1 MISETDILLRL
12 VIAAALGTLV
22 GLERERHDQ
31 PAGLRT
37 HMILVVGATLA
48 MCLSINL
55 ATGWAGDAPNGD
67 PARLAAQ
74 VVSGIGFLGAG
85 AILRYGTSVK
95 GLTTAASLWTMA
107 VVGLSVGAGHFL
119 SAAAATGLL
128 LIILSIIN
136 RVEKRSIASY
146 GEMHVILLASDRP
159 DLVEH
164 VRERLKL
171 RRRQVYS
178 FSMEKD
184 IDAGTV
190 ELDFLVKLKAGN
202 SIEDLVEEIA
212 GVEGVRRV
220 KIWE

>member
-74 VVSGIGFLGAG
+74 VVSGIG
-85 AILRYGTSVK
+85 R
-95 GLTTAASLWTMA
+95 ASC
-107 VVGLSVGAGHFL
+107 
-119 SAAAATGLL
+119 
-128 LIILSIIN
+128 
-136 RVEKRSIASY
+136 
-146 GEMHVILLASDRP
+146 
-159 DLVEH
+159 
-164 VRERLKL
+164 RER
-171 RRRQVYS
+171 V
-178 FSMEKD
+178 
-184 IDAGTV
+184 
-190 ELDFLVKLKAGN
+190 
-202 SIEDLVEEIA
+202 
-212 GVEGVRRV
+212 
-220 KIWE
+220 